1 MILGEYQ
8 YVSDKVKRVKSP
20 GEVAAELGV
29 HVDTIYAWIK
39 AGLFT
44 KEEYVVI
51 KRLERSRYVFFDW
64 AVESFLARQ
73 KANMRSEE
81 RPKRTYNRRVVKG
94 KHKKKRI
101 AKKST

>member
-1 MILGEYQ
+1 M
-8 YVSDKVKRVKSP
+8 SDNVKRILTP
-20 GEVAAELGV
+20 GEVAAQLGV

-44 KEEYVVI
+44 DKEYVII
-51 KRLERSRYVFFDW
+51 KRRERSRYVFFVG

-81 RPKRTYNRRVVKG
+81 RPKRAYNRRVVKG
-94 KHKKKRI
+94 KHRKKRNQ
-101 AKKST
+101 KKAG